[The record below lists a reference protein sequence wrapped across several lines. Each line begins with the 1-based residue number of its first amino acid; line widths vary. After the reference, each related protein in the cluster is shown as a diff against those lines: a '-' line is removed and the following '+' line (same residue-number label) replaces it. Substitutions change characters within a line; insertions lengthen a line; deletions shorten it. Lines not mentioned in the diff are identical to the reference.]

1 MDLEHYRNFITIV
14 DCGNLSAASEV
25 LHIAQP
31 ALTMQVKN
39 LRKKYGT
46 ELLLVRRGARSIEL
60 TDAGRVLYAK
70 AKYLCNIEASVQRE
84 INSTLRGVQGKL
96 ALSISPSTAPFF
108 IKKYL
113 CGFAKLNPKVE
124 FDIYEGDSA
133 AHTRELINGVTEI
146 SISPLPLE
154 QASRFEILSTDREQL
169 GAIFHQSTSW
179 VSPDKT
185 SLEVKDLESVP
196 LCLSRGCQEF
206 ILSNFANA
214 HISPHVLCV
223 NSTKHSAITWA
234 RQQSGVA
241 IVPISI
247 SDELGPE
254 LRCLHFQD
262 DRFSLR
268 QTISVVKSRPLSS
281 VAQNF
286 LKYYHEH

>member
-39 LRKKYGT
+39 LQKKYGT

-113 CGFAKLNPKVE
+113 CGFARLNPKVE
-124 FDIYEGDSA
+124 FDLYEGDSA
-133 AHTRELINGVTEI
+133 AHTRELLNGVTEI

-185 SLEVKDLESVP
+185 SLELKRPGGCPPLPLPGLSGIYSVQ
-196 LCLSRGCQEF
+196 L
-206 ILSNFANA
+206 
-214 HISPHVLCV
+214 
-223 NSTKHSAITWA
+223 
-234 RQQSGVA
+234 RQRSHLASCTLRKQHQAQRYYLGPAAVGVA